1 MYSRSILTVLG
12 AVSAV
17 LVTSA
22 FSFHVRAP
30 FSPGGDSAAQM
41 MAVAN
46 VVQTVDM
53 NLNGLNR
60 KVHSR
65 MPASEKV
72 EILKETLSTIAEVRK
87 QSALQTVDKEVY
99 LDYAT
104 ESLEHVAQDPHFSV
118 EKCPE
123 YKARVMNDFE
133 PYAEK
138 MPSHPALK
146 RSYQIIEGICS

>member
-17 LVTSA
+17 LVTAA

-30 FSPGGDSAAQM
+30 FSPGGEGEAMLVS
-41 MAVAN
+41 N
-46 VVQTVDM
+46 VVHSVDA
-53 NLNGLNR
+53 NLNGLNK

-65 MPASEKV
+65 MPASAKV
-72 EILKETLSTIAEVRK
+72 EILRQTLSTIQEVRK
-87 QSALQTVDKEVY
+87 QNPLQTVDKEIY

-104 ESLEHVAQDPHFSV
+104 ESLEHVAQDQAFSV

-123 YKARVMNDFE
+123 YKARVMVDFE
-133 PYAEK
+133 PYSENK
-138 MPSHPALK
+138 PSHPALK